1 MKYYKEY
8 KGHNPVIVGKKK
20 KCDNTIYSFDI
31 ETTSYLKLN
40 GKIYNS
46 SYYEKFSK
54 EEQELCE
61 KHSMMY
67 IWMFGIN
74 DDVYY
79 GRTWDELKE
88 LLKRIETCSAERKI
102 LWIHNAAFEFQFMKS
117 QFIFDE
123 VFARKSRKVIKCK
136 FHDYNFEIHCSL
148 MLSNTS
154 LDNLAYVY
162 NLPIKKLVG
171 NLDYDVLR
179 NRKTPLTEKELAY
192 CENDILVLY
201 NYIKIELQTYLR
213 IDKIPMTSTG
223 KVRREL
229 MELIHKDFTYK
240 RRTRDSINYVPHIY
254 QLLNM
259 AYAGGYTHA
268 NRIYASEILEDIDS
282 YDFASSY
289 PYVLLCYKYP
299 ASRFKKCKIKSIN
312 EMHENFAYLLRIQFF
327 DIECKYF
334 NTFISYSKCIQI
346 DGGHYDNGR
355 IIKAKMIEIV
365 LTDVDFRFILKTYKC
380 KYIIKES
387 YYANYN
393 FLPKL
398 FIDFILQKYIKKT
411 ELKNVKGK
419 EVEYQLTKSKFNS
432 LYGMTVT
439 RNIVDEVKYDNQN
452 GWQEIPLT
460 NEEIEVKL
468 YKEFKKGFFN
478 FATGVWCTSYARV
491 NLLECVR
498 QLDEY
503 ACYMDTDS
511 LKLLKGYDKNVIVNY
526 NNKVIERIKNVSK
539 ILNIP
544 FEKFAPSDIKGNKHI
559 IGLFELETKDKT
571 RQYTY
576 DKFITQGAKKYCVEV
591 NGEIEITVA
600 GVPKEK
606 GKMAIKKLEDFQDGF
621 IFQSSITGKQT
632 VYYIDEQTPD
642 NLIDYLGN
650 IDLNEDKTGCCF
662 VPCSY
667 ELGKAEEYAELLSN
681 NHSNYAYYKE
691 VI

>member
-8 KGHNPVIVGKKK
+8 KGHNPVLIGKKK
-20 KCDNTIYSFDI
+20 IYDNTIYSFDI
-31 ETTSYLKLN
+31 ETTSYLILN

-46 SYYEKFSK
+46 SYYETFTK

-88 LLKRIETCSAERKI
+88 LLSMIEEVSAERKI
-102 LWIHNAAFEFQFMKS
+102 IWIHNLAFEFQFMKS
-117 QFIFDE
+117 QFLFDD

-136 FHDYNFEIHCSL
+136 LHDYNFELHCSM

-162 NLPIKKLVG
+162 HLPVKKLVG
-171 NLDYDVLR
+171 NLDYDILR
-179 NRKTPLTEKELAY
+179 NRKTTLNEKEMAY

-201 NYIKIELQTYLR
+201 NYIKLELETYLR

-240 RRTRDSINYVPHIY
+240 RRTKESINYIPHVY
-254 QLLNM
+254 ALLNM

-268 NRIYASEILEDIDS
+268 NRIYASEILTDIDS

-299 ASRFKKCKIKSIN
+299 ASRFKKCKIRSIN
-312 EMHENFAYLLRIQFF
+312 EMHENFAYLLRVQFF

-334 NTFISYSKCIQI
+334 NTFISYSKCIKI
-346 DGGHYDNGR
+346 EKGRYDNGR
-355 IIKAKMIEIV
+355 VIKADMIEIV
-365 LTDVDFRFILKTYKC
+365 LTDVDFRFILKTHKC

-398 FIDFILQKYIKKT
+398 FIDFILEKYIKKT
-411 ELKNVKGK
+411 ELKNVEGK
-419 EVEYQLTKSKFNS
+419 EVEYALTKSKFNA

-439 RNIVDEVKYDNQN
+439 RNIVDEVKYDNVK
-452 GWQEIPLT
+452 GWEEIPLT

-468 YKEFKKGFFN
+468 YKEYKKGFFN
-478 FATGVWCTSYARV
+478 FATGVWCTSYARI

-498 QLDEY
+498 QLDEF

-511 LKLLKGYDKNVIVNY
+511 CKLIKGYDKSIIENY
-526 NNKVIERIKNVSK
+526 NNQVIERIKNVSK

-544 FEKFAPSDIKGNKHI
+544 FDKFAPSDIKGNKHP
-559 IGLFELETKDKT
+559 IGLFESETKGN
-571 RQYTY
+571 RQYTF
-576 DKFITQGAKKYCVEV
+576 DRFITQGAKKYAVEKD
-591 NGEIEITVA
+591 GEIEITVA

-606 GKMAIKKLEDFQDGF
+606 GSKSLKRLEDFVDGY
-621 IFQSSITGKQT
+621 IFKSSDTDKQT
-632 VYYIDEQTPD
+632 VYYIDCQSPTE
-642 NLIDYLGN
+642 LIDCDGN
-650 IDLNEDKTGCCF
+650 KDLNEDKTGCCF

-667 ELGKAEEYAELLSN
+667 ELGKAEEYAELLTESSSN
-681 NHSNYAYYKE
+681 RSWYKE
-691 VI
+691 DL